1 MKGLVKYNFGPAN
14 MEIREMP
21 IPEIGPGQVR
31 VEINTA
37 GICGTDVHIYKD
49 EYPYQ
54 PPVIMGHEFSGIV
67 DQVSETKKINLGD
80 KVTGIPTTIVCGTCR
95 YCLLGQLSLCNK
107 RQSIGSGIHGV
118 FTKYVVLPE
127 WAVRQIPNNINLREA
142 ALSEPLCCCVKA
154 VAIRTS
160 ISSGDIVVVTGPGP
174 IGLLTTQIAKS
185 EGAYVILTGISADKK
200 RLELG
205 SIWADEVVN
214 SDEVDILEPVKDRTN
229 GYGVDWV
236 YECSGSPVATTLS
249 INLVKKQGTIMQIGL
264 HGNSFDFDFL
274 EAELK
279 EITIKTSFAGSLD
292 AWDRTMILLDQGK
305 IDLAPLVSDVFT
317 LTEWEKAFEK
327 IFKKEG
333 IKIMLEPN

>member
-1 MKGLVKYNFGPAN
+1 MAKKFMDNGDYVPDDIT
-14 MEIREMP
+14 IRMVLSWIDE
-21 IPEIGPGQVR
+21 PEHSGGFILDGFPRTVGQAKALIR
-31 VEINTA
+31 HL
-37 GICGTDVHIYKD
+37 GT
-49 EYPYQ
+49 
-54 PPVIMGHEFSGIV
+54 
-67 DQVSETKKINLGD
+67 
-80 KVTGIPTTIVCGTCR
+80 
-95 YCLLGQLSLCNK
+95 
-107 RQSIGSGIHGV
+107 
-118 FTKYVVLPE
+118 
-127 WAVRQIPNNINLREA
+127 
-142 ALSEPLCCCVKA
+142 
-154 VAIRTS
+154 
-160 ISSGDIVVVTGPGP
+160 
-174 IGLLTTQIAKS
+174 
-185 EGAYVILTGISADKK
+185 
-200 RLELG
+200 
-205 SIWADEVVN
+205 
-214 SDEVDILEPVKDRTN
+214 

-317 LTEWEKAFEK
+317 MTEWEKAFEK